1 MSDGDGYPMR
11 IPRIHFPNLLASG
24 CLVSLPDGAAKH
36 VARVL
41 RLKPGAELVL
51 FNGEGGEYTA
61 VLEQVARDAVTVR
74 VGAFNPLECE
84 SPLAVVLVQGISR
97 AERMDYTIQKAVEL
111 GVTRIVP
118 VFAARSVVELH
129 GERLQRRLQHW
140 QDVAI
145 GACEQCGRNHVPAI
159 DTAVELGYWL
169 RRPGPET
176 LRLVLNHRAT
186 GSLGAL
192 TRPTALTLLI
202 GPEGGLEDG
211 EIAQAERAGFI
222 GMRLGPRVLRTET
235 AAVTALAAL
244 QTLWGDF

>member
-1 MSDGDGYPMR
+1 MR
-11 IPRIHFPNLLASG
+11 IPRIFLPVPLAPDA
-24 CLVSLPDGAAKH
+24 LVILDSSAAQH
-36 VARVL
+36 VTRVL

-51 FNGEGGEYTA
+51 FNGEGGEYPA
-61 VLEQVARDAVTVR
+61 VLEASATARLGAWR
-74 VGAFNPLECE
+74 VVECE
-84 SPLAVVLVQGISR
+84 SPLAITLVQGISR

-111 GVTRIVP
+111 GVTHIVP
-118 VFAARSVVELH
+118 VFAARSVVELR

-140 QDVAI
+140 QGVAI
-145 GACEQCGRNHVPAI
+145 GACEQCGRNRVPAI
-159 DTAVELGYWL
+159 DTAVDLGDWL
-169 RRPGPET
+169 RRPVTET

-202 GPEGGLEDG
+202 GPEGGLDDA
-211 EIAQAERAGFI
+211 EIAQAERIGFI

-235 AAVTALAAL
+235 AALTALAAL